1 MATTDGSNL
10 KATCAV
16 TVNKILAQSITL
28 NVTTISLEVGAESR
42 LVATVTPDKAASQ
55 TLTWTSSNQSIATVD
70 ATGLVKVLAAGSAT
84 ITVATTDGSNLK
96 ATCVVTGLS
105 GVDAVF
111 AGIEGTTVDVYTIG
125 GVLVRKNATIDDV
138 KSLDAGF
145 YLIGNKK
152 VAIAK

>member
-1 MATTDGSNL
+1 M
-10 KATCAV
+10 
-16 TVNKILAQSITL
+16 
-28 NVTTISLEVGAESR
+28 
-42 LVATVTPDKAASQ
+42 
-55 TLTWTSSNQSIATVD
+55 
-70 ATGLVKVLAAGSAT
+70 KVLAAGSAT